1 MTIQKQ
7 IIYILKVMLLM
18 KYEDI
23 VKRLSAVPLLKELS
37 SEELEP
43 FVQIAQTRF
52 YKNKMYVFMQDD
64 PLDRVFFIHSGK
76 VKIYRTDLSGKEQII
91 SILEPGEMFP
101 HAGFFRHGTYPAHA
115 EIVEDSFLIVIPI
128 DKFEE
133 ILISYPEL
141 CIKIFKVLGEKIVD
155 LQGRLEAQVL
165 HNTYEQII
173 LLLIRLCKSNGERK
187 DEVFKLTTQFTNR
200 ELANMIGTSRET
212 VSRTI
217 NQLKKKDYIMQDEE
231 GFYLL
236 DREALKQ
243 ELFY

>member
-1 MTIQKQ
+1 MKQ
-7 IIYILKVMLLM
+7 ADII
-18 KYEDI
+18 
-23 VKRLSAVPLLKELS
+23 KRLSEVPIFKELCTQ
-37 SEELEP
+37 ELEP
-43 FVQIAQTRF
+43 IVKIAQTRF
-52 YKNKMYVFMQDD
+52 YKHKMYVFMQDD

-76 VKIYRTDLSGKEQII
+76 IKIYKTDQAGKEQII
-91 SILEPGEMFP
+91 SVLEPGEMFP
-101 HAGFFRHGTYPAHA
+101 HAGFFRKGNFPAHA
-115 EIVEDSFLIVIPI
+115 EVMEDAHLVVIPI

-141 CIKIFKVLGEKIVD
+141 CIKLFKVLGEKIVD

-173 LLLIRLCKSNGERK
+173 LLLIRLCKTNGDKVGDRYR
-187 DEVFKLTTQFTNR
+187 LTTQFTNR

-217 NQLKKKDYIMQDEE
+217 NQVKKKEYVIQDDE
-231 GFYLL
+231 GYYLI
-236 DREALKQ
+236 DREALQQ

>member
-1 MTIQKQ
+1 
-7 IIYILKVMLLM
+7 M
-18 KYEDI
+18 KKED
-23 VKRLSAVPLLKELS
+23 VLKRLSAVPLFKELS
-37 SEELEP
+37 HEELEP

-52 YKNKMYVFMQDD
+52 YKSKMYVFMQDD

-76 VKIYRTDLSGKEQII
+76 VKVYKTDLSGKEQII

-101 HAGFFRHGTYPAHA
+101 HAGFFRHGKCPAHA
-115 EIVEDSFLIVIPI
+115 EIVEDAHLIVIPI

-133 ILISYPEL
+133 ILVSYPKL

-173 LLLIRLCKSNGERK
+173 LLLIRLCKSNGEKR
-187 DEVFKLTTQFTNR
+187 DEFFKLTTQFTNR

-217 NQLKKKDYIMQDEE
+217 NQLKKKDFILQDND

>member
-1 MTIQKQ
+1 MRH
-7 IIYILKVMLLM
+7 
-18 KYEDI
+18 EEI
-23 VKRLSAVPLLKELS
+23 VKRLSAVPLFKELS

-43 FVQIAQTRF
+43 FVQVAQTRL

-64 PLDRVFFIHSGK
+64 SLDRVFFIHSGK

-91 SILEPGEMFP
+91 SVLEPGEMFP
-101 HAGFFRHGTYPAHA
+101 HAGFFRHGIYPAHA
-115 EIVEDSFLIVIPI
+115 EVLEDTYLIVIPI

-133 ILISYPEL
+133 ILISFPEL

-173 LLLIRLCKSNGERK
+173 LLLIRLCKSNGEKK
-187 DEVFKLTTQFTNR
+187 DEMYKLTTHFTNR

-217 NQLKKKDYIMQDEE
+217 NQLKKKDYISQDIE
-231 GFYLL
+231 GFFILNS
-236 DREALKQ
+236 EALKQ

>member
-1 MTIQKQ
+1 MKQ
-7 IIYILKVMLLM
+7 GDIIKT
-18 KYEDI
+18 
-23 VKRLSAVPLLKELS
+23 LSDVPLFKELS
-37 SEELEP
+37 QEELTRIIN
-43 FVQIAQTRF
+43 IAQARF

-64 PLDRVFFIHSGK
+64 PLDRVFFIHSGR
-76 VKIYRTDLSGKEQII
+76 VKIYKTDFSGKEQII

-101 HAGFFRHGTYPAHA
+101 HSGFFRRGKFPAHA
-115 EIVEDSFLIVIPI
+115 EVMENANLIVVPI

-141 CIKIFKVLGEKIVD
+141 CIKLFNVLGEKIVD
-155 LQGRLEAQVL
+155 LQQSLEAQIL

-173 LLLIRLCKSNGERK
+173 LLLIRLCKSNGERI
-187 DEVFKLTTQFTNR
+187 DDRYKLTTQFTNR

-217 NQLKKKDYIMQDEE
+217 NQLKKKEFIWQNED

-236 DREALKQ
+236 DQEALQQ

>member
-1 MTIQKQ
+1 MKQ
-7 IIYILKVMLLM
+7 GDIIKT
-18 KYEDI
+18 
-23 VKRLSAVPLLKELS
+23 LSEVPLFKELS
-37 SEELEP
+37 QAELAP
-43 FVQIAQTRF
+43 IINIAQTRF

-76 VKIYRTDLSGKEQII
+76 VKIYKTDFSGKEQII

-101 HAGFFRHGTYPAHA
+101 HSGFFRKGKFPAHA
-115 EIVEDSFLIVIPI
+115 EVMENANLIVVPI

-133 ILISYPEL
+133 ILISFPEL
-141 CIKIFKVLGEKIVD
+141 CIKLFNVLGEKIVD
-155 LQGRLEAQVL
+155 LQQSLEAQIL

-173 LLLIRLCKSNGERK
+173 LLLIRLCKSNGEKMDDRY
-187 DEVFKLTTQFTNR
+187 KLTTQFTNR

-217 NQLKKKDYIMQDEE
+217 NQLKKKEYIWQNDD

-236 DREALKQ
+236 DQEALQQ

>member
-1 MTIQKQ
+1 M
-7 IIYILKVMLLM
+7 KVMLM
-18 KYEDI
+18 KQEDI
-23 VKRLSAVPLLKELS
+23 EKRLAAVPIFKELS
-37 SEELEP
+37 SEELAS
-43 FVQIAQTRF
+43 FLKIAQTRF

-76 VKIYRTDLSGKEQII
+76 IKIYKTDLSGKEQII
-91 SILEPGEMFP
+91 SVLEPGEMFP
-101 HAGFFRHGTYPAHA
+101 HAGFFRQGNFPAHA
-115 EIVEDSFLIVIPI
+115 EVIEDANLIVIPI

-141 CIKIFKVLGEKIVD
+141 CVKLFKVLGEKIVD

-173 LLLIRLCKSNGERK
+173 LLLIRLCKSNGEKIGERY
-187 DEVFKLTTQFTNR
+187 KLTTQFTNR

-212 VSRTI
+212 VSRAI
-217 NQLKKKDYIMQDEE
+217 NHVKKKEYISQDLD
-231 GFYLL
+231 GFYHI
-236 DREALKQ
+236 DSDALQQ

>member
-1 MTIQKQ
+1 MKQ
-7 IIYILKVMLLM
+7 ADII
-18 KYEDI
+18 
-23 VKRLSAVPLLKELS
+23 KRLSAVPIFKELS
-37 SEELEP
+37 TVELDP
-43 FVQIAQTRF
+43 IVQIAQTRF
-52 YKNKMYVFMQDD
+52 YKHKMYVFMQED

-76 VKIYRTDLSGKEQII
+76 IKIYKTDQSGKEQII
-91 SILEPGEMFP
+91 SVLEPGEMFP
-101 HAGFFRHGTYPAHA
+101 HAGFFRKGNFPAHA
-115 EIVEDSFLIVIPI
+115 EVMEDAHLVVIPI

-141 CIKIFKVLGEKIVD
+141 CIKLFKVLGEKIVD

-173 LLLIRLCKSNGERK
+173 LLLIRLCKSNGEKMGDRYR
-187 DEVFKLTTQFTNR
+187 LTTQFTNR

-217 NQLKKKDYIMQDEE
+217 NQVKKKEYVLQDED
-231 GFYLL
+231 GYYLI
-236 DREALKQ
+236 DREALQQ